1 VNMTS
6 TKIIAELKALEKRR
20 AEVAAEAEVASA
32 ALAAAQDGLLNG
44 TVQVGDIT
52 STHSADVALQSVLSS
67 LDGKIADARADLRAA
82 QATEEAEAL
91 SARVSA
97 LVAEARAV
105 KEEHFTVSR
114 EAQAALS
121 VAAEKMLD
129 LRARY
134 QDLSRAVR
142 DISGEDLGNP
152 AWQKCETQF
161 APLVLQAALL
171 LAEERGRKQV
181 QAGRVRL

>member
-1 VNMTS
+1 MTS
-6 TKIIAELKALEKRR
+6 KKMITELKALEKRR
-20 AEVAAEAEVASA
+20 AEISAEAEVASA
-32 ALAAAQDGLLNG
+32 ALAAVKDGLLEG
-44 TVQVGDIT
+44 IVQVGDIT
-52 STHSADVALQSVLSS
+52 STHSADVALQSALSA
-67 LDGKIADARADLRAA
+67 LDDTIADARADLRAA

-91 SARVSA
+91 TARVSTLA
-97 LVAEARAV
+97 AEARAV
-105 KEEHFTVSR
+105 AEQQFTVSR

-121 VAAEKMLD
+121 VAAGKMLD

-134 QDLSRAVR
+134 QDLSRTAR
-142 DISGEDLGNP
+142 DIGGEGLGTP
-152 AWQKCETQF
+152 EWQRCETQF